1 MEINEPLKEFG
12 KEYYRNLLNE
22 EHLNIKFGNTLIIG
36 IKFLDQNGEVITTF
50 TQEIKKEEL
59 DEKQIKKYYI
69 DKHIQYIPK
78 VKEGDII
85 YFDVRM
91 GSGEYDAQVF
101 RDEEGLYINSDS
113 NFFRSAMDYRL
124 NKPYWSKN

>member
-1 MEINEPLKEFG
+1 MKDNPLKELG
-12 KEYYRNLLNE
+12 KEYFRNLLKE
-22 EHLNIKFGNTLIIG
+22 EHPNMKFGNTLIIG
-36 IKFLDQNGEVITTF
+36 IQYFGKNGEIITTF

-59 DEKQIKKYYI
+59 IEKQVKKYYI
-69 DKHIQYIPK
+69 DKHIQYIPD

-101 RDEEGLYINSDS
+101 RDEEGLYINSDN
-113 NFFRSAMDYRL
+113 NFFMGAMDYRL
-124 NKPYWSKN
+124 NKPYWNKNY

>member
-1 MEINEPLKEFG
+1 MNNNLKEYG
-12 KEYYRNLLNE
+12 KEYFRSLLNN
-22 EHLNIKFGNTLIIG
+22 EHPSMKYGNTLIIG
-36 IKFLDQNGEVITTF
+36 IQYFGKNGEIITTF

-59 DEKQIKKYYI
+59 IEKQVKKYYI
-69 DKHIQYIPK
+69 DKHIQYIPD

-101 RDEEGLYINSDS
+101 RDEEGLYINSDN
-113 NFFRSAMDYRL
+113 NFFMGAMDYRL
-124 NKPYWSKN
+124 NKPYWNKNY